1 MDSEDDEDLKHA
13 IALSLQDQATYES
26 HQSTSSRHNPEQL
39 LEITN
44 NTQAAIE
51 APDHTPTAN
60 KDRPAMVCGIKGL
73 DRKQD
78 ERNRLARKRRA
89 AISPPAPRKRTVA
102 LAENE
107 SIVLT
112 CSPREAP
119 GKRLVEPTPRGS
131 FEHTKSTDACKESL
145 PGIDPRPDMD
155 HHKKHQAERTVLQYP
170 RGTLKKTWAFGHP
183 RDEDIK
189 IEEVLQKQSLKIA
202 VLSAFQW
209 DVEWLLTKLDMV
221 ETKMVF
227 VMQAQDDATKQQYR
241 RETSNMPN
249 LRLCFPSMAGQ
260 ISCMHSKLQLLF
272 YKHHLRIVIPSANL
286 VPYDWGEPGTME
298 NTVFLIDLPRRNKE
312 IKDVDESLTSFGQEL
327 IYFIEAMGLQ
337 DDIVQ
342 GVLKFDFAET
352 KHLAFI
358 HTIGGS
364 HTGDTWRRTGYC
376 GLGRAVKSLGLS
388 CDGPLEV
395 DFVTSSIGS
404 LNDGFLQAIFLAAH
418 GDDGMTEYNQR
429 ILRPRTVRRKD
440 RASEGIKAGSE
451 RMLAEMRMNFRIYF
465 PTEETVVDSSGGPDV
480 SSFMISWWSA
490 HGYMLIRASPEAQFV
505 FNPNGTLRRRF
516 REAYYATARA
526 AGTMLFAR
534 PQSSIN
540 ERCTPWA
547 YVGSANLSESAWGR
561 LSQDKVSKAPKLMC
575 RNWECGV
582 LVPIPAS
589 DVKQPVSMDSF
600 QNIIPVPMHTPGREY
615 GTRKPWFYTNI

>member
-26 HQSTSSRHNPEQL
+26 HQSTSSRHSPEQP
-39 LEITN
+39 LERTN
-44 NTQAAIE
+44 DTQAALD
-51 APDHTPTAN
+51 APDHTPMAN

-102 LAENE
+102 HAEDE
-107 SIVLT
+107 SIDLT
-112 CSPREAP
+112 CSPRGAP

-131 FEHTKSTDACKESL
+131 FEHVKSTDACIKSL
-145 PGIDPRPDMD
+145 PNIEPKPDLD
-155 HHKKHQAERTVLQYP
+155 HHKKHYVERTALQYP
-170 RGTLKKTWAFGHP
+170 RGTVKKSWAFGHP
-183 RDEDIK
+183 RDGDIK
-189 IEEVLQKQSLKIA
+189 IEEVLQKQSLRIA

-209 DVEWLLTKLDMV
+209 DVEWLLTKLDMA

-227 VMQAQDDATKQQYR
+227 VMQAKDDATKQQYR

-249 LRLCFPSMAGQ
+249 LRLCFPSMAGH

-298 NTVFLIDLPRRNKE
+298 NTVFLIDLPRRKE
-312 IKDVDESLTSFGQEL
+312 EVKDVNESLTSFGHEL
-327 IYFIEAMGLQ
+327 IYFLEAMGLQ

-395 DFVTSSIGS
+395 DFV
-404 LNDGFLQAIFLAAH
+404 
-418 GDDGMTEYNQR
+418 R
-429 ILRPRTVRRKD
+429 ILRPRKVRRKD
-440 RASEGIKAGSE
+440 RESEGTEAGSGKL
-451 RMLAEMRMNFRIYF
+451 LAEIRMNFRIYF
-465 PTEETVVDSSGGPDV
+465 PTEETVVNSSGGP
-480 SSFMISWWSA
+480 SSGGTICLQPKWYFAETFPRSLLRDCKSRRN
-490 HGYMLIRASPEAQFV
+490 GMLMH
-505 FNPNGTLRRRF
+505 NK
-516 REAYYATARA
+516 
-526 AGTMLFAR
+526 MLYAR
-534 PQSSIN
+534 PQSSVN

-561 LSQDKVSKAPKLMC
+561 LSQDKVSKGPKLVC

-589 DVKQPVSMDSF
+589 DVKQPVGMESF
-600 QNIIPVPMHTPGREY
+600 QNSVPVPMQTPGREY
-615 GTRKPWFYTNI
+615 GTSKPWFYTNI